1 MHTCIHAYIHHAY
14 IQTIHA
20 CIHTYII
27 LHYITLHYITV
38 HYSAVHTYIHT
49 MCIYIYIYIIYHD
62 RILTRNHLLNGTLEW
77 CSDWAN
83 PSYDFK
89 ISWTCPTSKDLT
101 LDLFIQF
108 LKITGLDASEFGVKE
123 QVPSGVCIILVWDSY
138 CQLLPGCFER
148 FPETDWHVFNA

>member
-1 MHTCIHAYIHHAY
+1 MHTCIH
-14 IQTIHA
+14 TS
-20 CIHTYII
+20 CIHTN
-27 LHYITLHYITV
+27 HTCM
-38 HYSAVHTYIHT
+38 HTYIHNIALYYIALHYST
-49 MCIYIYIYIIYHD
+49 LQYSTYIHTHNVYIYIYIIYHD